1 MEIQIKDKKFTL
13 KYNNKALFKIEKETG
28 IGVISLFQNPDE
40 LNKLSVLYIVIW
52 SAIQEQISFDEFS
65 DFAEAAEIMEFLPQI
80 VEEVGKAFETGSK
93 KK

>member
-1 MEIQIKDKKFTL
+1 MEIQIKDKNFTL
-13 KYNNKALFKIEKETG
+13 KYNNKALFKIEQETG

-52 SAIQEQISFDEFS
+52 AAIQEQISFDEFS
-65 DFAEAAEIMEFLPQI
+65 DLADPSEIMEFLPKI
-80 VEEVGKAFETGSK
+80 VKEVGKAFETGSK